1 MPYADDITY
10 PLGADLAEDRPIGFI
25 IGAYRDDPTSVRIAV
40 VDPDEYIE
48 LGEVTVNLGA
58 ALRDS
63 EPMPMWTAYLADPPE
78 MPGLVER
85 MESVGL
91 AHKEMVGEALVGHHG
106 DDGAWMQRYVLDR
119 AQFADYDRVGCAN
132 FEDGYDH
139 AIARINPVVRDE
151 AGRPKHLR
159 EYTAEQRREI
169 QAAIAKKMT
178 AALGIAA
185 DTPESAAELRH
196 ERMAT
201 LRERLAPHGGRP
213 ETEMTLPVYMEMA
226 GGPDAKV
233 ARIKP
238 SEALRQGLTAE
249 EIEDRV
255 LSSAETL
262 EMKGDSTVAQ
272 WAMQVI
278 EDRGVPAL
286 KLTMPEGTTL
296 PSGRDVSGMVATL
309 PYFGKA
315 RPGDFE
321 RPGATPEDTGCIG
334 ISLPRNGVVTLTGVE
349 RSVERVETV
358 RSAKLLHGM
367 DDLSH
372 GQWHERTI
380 AHERVR
386 ETSRLDTTVEHLFTA
401 VAANPEH
408 ARQVAAAQERMSANR
423 QRSRAAEQ
431 AGHTTPA
438 QEMSALRQ
446 AAAQARK
453 TTNDNRRGARQ

>member
-10 PLGADLAEDRPIGFI
+10 PLGADASEDKAIGFI

-48 LGEVTVNLGA
+48 LGEVTVNLGS

-91 AHKEMVGEALVGHHG
+91 AHKEMVGDALVGHRG
-106 DDGAWMQRYVLDR
+106 DDGAWSQRYVLDR

-139 AIARINPVVRDE
+139 AIARTNPVVRDA

-169 QAAIAKKMT
+169 QAAIARKMT

-201 LRERLAPHGGRP
+201 LRERLTPEAADL
-213 ETEMTLPVYMEMA
+213 ETEMTLPVYMDMA

-233 ARIKP
+233 VRIKP
-238 SEALRQGLTAE
+238 SEALRQGLTPD
-249 EIEDRV
+249 EIEGRV

-262 EMKGDSTVAQ
+262 EMKGDSTVAE

-286 KLTMPEGTTL
+286 KITMPEGTTL

-321 RPGATPEDTGCIG
+321 RPGATPEDTGCVG

-349 RSVERVETV
+349 RSVERVEKV
-358 RSAKLLHGM
+358 RSAKLLDSTDG
-367 DDLSH
+367 LAH
-372 GQWHERTI
+372 GQWHEKRI
-380 AHERVR
+380 EHERVR

-401 VAANPEH
+401 IAANPEH

-423 QRSRAAEQ
+423 ERSMAATRTDHASPHE
-431 AGHTTPA
+431 
-438 QEMSALRQ
+438 EMDALKQ
-446 AAAQARK
+446 VAAQARR